1 MTTILI
7 ADDDDN
13 VRYALS
19 KLLRKAGYHVL
30 EAQNGKEASKLLRKA
45 MPDVLVTDIVMPEQ
59 DGMGL
64 LNTARELNPAM
75 PVLVM
80 SGGGNIVGLDYLS
93 LAQTMGANATL
104 CKPFDNDEVLS
115 VVANL
120 VVVAERQRQR

>member
-30 EAQNGKEASKLLRKA
+30 EAQNGKDASKLLRKA

-59 DGMGL
+59 DGIGL
-64 LNTARELNPAM
+64 LNTARELSPAI

-120 VVVAERQRQR
+120 VVVAERQRQS

>member
-1 MTTILI
+1 MTTVLI
-7 ADDDDN
+7 VDDDDN
-13 VRYALS
+13 LRYALS
-19 KLLRKAGYHVL
+19 KLLRKAGYLVL
-30 EAQNGKEASKLLRKA
+30 EAHNGRVASKLLRKA

-64 LNTARELNPAM
+64 LNTARELNPSI

-80 SGGGNIVGLDYLS
+80 TGGGNIVGLDYMS

-120 VVVAERQRQR
+120 VMVAERQRQR

>member
-64 LNTARELNPAM
+64 LNTARELNPSI

>member
-19 KLLRKAGYHVL
+19 KLLRKAGYDVL
-30 EAQNGKEASKLLRKA
+30 EARNGKEASKLLRKA

>member
-1 MTTILI
+1 MTTVLI

-19 KLLRKAGYHVL
+19 KLLRKAGYDVV
-30 EAQNGKEASKLLRKA
+30 EARNGKEACKLLIKA

-64 LNTARELNPAM
+64 FNTARELNPSI
-75 PVLVM
+75 PVLVV
-80 SGGGNIVGLDYLS
+80 SGGGNVVGLDFLS

-104 CKPFDNDEVLS
+104 CKPFDNDEFLS

-120 VVVAERQRQR
+120 AVVAKRQQQR

>member
-30 EAQNGKEASKLLRKA
+30 EAQNGKDASKLLRKA

-104 CKPFDNDEVLS
+104 CKPFDNNEVLS

>member
-104 CKPFDNDEVLS
+104 CKPFDNNEVLS

>member
-59 DGMGL
+59 DGIGL
-64 LNTARELNPAM
+64 LNTARELSPAI

-120 VVVAERQRQR
+120 VVVAERQRQS

>member
-30 EAQNGKEASKLLRKA
+30 EAQNGKDASKLLRKA

-64 LNTARELNPAM
+64 LNTARELSPAI

>member
-19 KLLRKAGYHVL
+19 KLLRKAGYDVQ
-30 EAQNGKEASKLLRKA
+30 EAQNGKEAFKLLRKA
-45 MPDVLVTDIVMPEQ
+45 MPDVLVTDIVMPEL

-64 LNTARELNPAM
+64 LNQARQLNPSI

-120 VVVAERQRQR
+120 VVVAERHRPH

>member
-64 LNTARELNPAM
+64 LNTARELNPSI

-120 VVVAERQRQR
+120 VVVAERQRQS

>member
-7 ADDDDN
+7 VDDDDN

-64 LNTARELNPAM
+64 LNTARELNPSI